1 MLRSNSPVDVL
12 DSYICF
18 FLHFLS
24 LYLYCPFG
32 LSSQLLRYVLFLSI
46 SSTSLGEWVGGQS
59 KTGLIIYMF
68 A

>member
-12 DSYICF
+12 DSYTCF

-24 LYLYCPFG
+24 LSL
-32 LSSQLLRYVLFLSI
+32 LSFRSIISVVTLRSVPLHFFDFS
-46 SSTSLGEWVGGQS
+46 GEWVGGQS
-59 KTGLIIYMF
+59 ETGLIIYMF